1 MFAAGVLTDRVI
13 KMRNKRMWA
22 EKRNFCKRQ
31 GLVDTRKLWSILYP
45 VLAASLFLAGCGQA
59 ADDDSMDILPERV
72 QGDSGGQG
80 ESGKMADSG
89 AEPEEDNADSGEFS
103 AEYTA
108 EGATKPDSGENMDSI
123 AVIRPDGEEID
134 WAVYSEGVYCYSSVT
149 DLWSGTG
156 LYGYLSEDGE
166 EITLCIYSEAAPFS
180 EGLGCALL
188 DGKYGY
194 IGEDGETAL
203 PFVYDQASP
212 FREGVAYFS
221 IGEEY
226 GLIDR
231 QGNVVL
237 ELTDCDSIS
246 SFQEGLAYFSVDG
259 RYGYMDKSGNVV
271 IEPVYDDAGYF
282 CGGLAVVMKGGF
294 VGVIGKDGGEVL
306 PLEYEDIT
314 LEDACIIAR
323 KEGRFYFFDRD
334 GREVSSGDWDELWKG
349 RDVFYLYK
357 NGKEGLADR
366 DGRIIRNPIYARLSA
381 IPGKESAIVQNG
393 NGAFGVLSYGGE
405 VKVPFCYS
413 DIRCVS
419 DGGALNVSKADGLYV
434 TDAVTGKT
442 GYLSGE
448 DLSVKIPVIY
458 DNLWDFMDDRAA
470 ARLDG
475 KAGVVRYDGTLEI
488 PFSYDGIRLFSD
500 GSTALRRGETW
511 ELKDR
516 EGNVIFAGECG
527 FISEQGEG
535 YAISTDDKTSFY
547 DRQGREV
554 VSDRDGYDLNMN
566 RNRVFGAENSYVLS
580 SGILLKTGREDGS
593 DREEELL
600 VNQITP
606 RAGAFA
612 EFMKNGS
619 ITTDT
624 TGPEFTMDA
633 ERLRQCKRFGKLYRT
648 EEEGELMLY
657 FYAKPWVQPMFSESY
672 SGFFVAKNGQA
683 EQQITA
689 SECGGSMKG
698 DRICFWYDT
707 EKGALKPGTVGSYG
721 GFGGMANGGEIYH
734 LGRGKAIL
742 ENSYMHSSENLAD
755 SEVRETY
762 LVNDKAVSE
771 EAYLAVEN
779 RYREYTPIGR

>member
-1 MFAAGVLTDRVI
+1 MGAEGKSFCRWRVLI
-13 KMRNKRMWA
+13 NKRKIW
-22 EKRNFCKRQ
+22 
-31 GLVDTRKLWSILYP
+31 GILYP
-45 VLAASLFLAGCGQA
+45 VLAASLFLTGCGQA
-59 ADDDSMDILPERV
+59 ADDDGTDILSERV
-72 QGDSGGQG
+72 QGDFAGQG

-89 AEPEEDNADSGEFS
+89 AEPEEDNVGSGGLS
-103 AEYTA
+103 AEYAA
-108 EGATKPDSGENMDSI
+108 EGATEPDSGENMDSI
-123 AVIRPDGEEID
+123 AVICPDGKEIE

-149 DLWSGTG
+149 DFWSGTG

-166 EITLCIYSEAAPFS
+166 EITPCIYSEAAPFS

-194 IGEDGETAL
+194 IGEDGETVL
-203 PFVYDQASP
+203 PFQYDQASP

-231 QGNVVL
+231 EGNVVL

-282 CGGLAVVMKGGF
+282 RGGVAVVMKGGF
-294 VGVIGKDGGEVL
+294 VGVIEKDGGEVL
-306 PLEYEDIT
+306 PLEYENIT

-334 GREVSSGDWDELWKG
+334 GEEISSGDWDEISKGRDG

-366 DGRIIRNPIYARLSA
+366 EGRIIWNPIYARLSA
-381 IPGKESAIVQNG
+381 IPRKEFAIVQNG
-393 NGAFGVLSYGGE
+393 NGTFGVLSYDGE

-419 DGGALNVSKADGLYV
+419 DGGSLNVSKADGLYV

-448 DLSVKIPVIY
+448 DFSMKIPVIY
-458 DNLWDFMDDRAA
+458 DDLWDFMDDRAA

-475 KAGVVRYDGTLEI
+475 KAGVVRYDGTVEML
-488 PFSYDGIRLFSD
+488 FSYDGISLFSD
-500 GSTALRRGETW
+500 GSIALRTGETW

-516 EGNVIFAGECG
+516 EGSVIFAGECG
-527 FISEQGEG
+527 FISEQGDG
-535 YAISTDDKTSFY
+535 YSISTDGKTSFY

-580 SGILLKTGREDGS
+580 SGILLKTGREDES

-612 EFMKNGS
+612 ELMKNGS

-624 TGPEFTMDA
+624 TGPEHTTDA
-633 ERLRQCKRFGKLYRT
+633 EMLRQCKRFGKLYRT

-657 FYAKPWVQPMFSESY
+657 FYAEPWVQPMFSESY

-683 EQQITA
+683 EQKITA

-698 DRICFWYDT
+698 DRICFWYDA
-707 EKGALKPGTVGSYG
+707 EKEALKPGTVGSYG
-721 GFGGMANGGEIYH
+721 GFGGMAYGGEIYR
-734 LGRGKAIL
+734 LGRGKAVL
-742 ENSYMHSSENLAD
+742 ENSYMHSSEISAD
-755 SEVRETY
+755 SEVKETY
-762 LVNDKAVSE
+762 FVNDKAVSE